1 MDTKPFMLP
10 VTLHNIFEKIL
21 PVTEIPIWIE
31 FSADYKIS
39 QYTQ

>member
-10 VTLHNIFEKIL
+10 AIPYNISEKML

>member
-1 MDTKPFMLP
+1 MDTKPIMLP
-10 VTLHNIFEKIL
+10 VILHNIFEKIL
-21 PVTEIPIWIE
+21 PVTEIPILIE